1 MVVPLAGS
9 PERIQPAHGVELHT
23 ACRAEDPNRTH
34 MPPVDANPRLLE
46 VIRTQTEIARL
57 GHDLGSVMDLVA
69 ERTQQLTGADGAV
82 VELAEDADMVY
93 RAATGSATAHLGMR
107 LARDNSLSGLC
118 IAAGA
123 PLNCVDSETDP
134 RVNVEACRKIGLR
147 SMIVVPLHHHNTV
160 VGVLKVL
167 SSRPNKFDDD
177 DLHLLGL
184 MSGLIAAAM
193 FHATRLGASE
203 LFIQATHDALTGLPN
218 RALFFERLHLCLAQ
232 ARRENRRFG
241 VLNLDMD
248 GLKQINDNLGHRAGD
263 AALQAFATRL
273 RQCAR
278 AVDTVARVGGDEFAV
293 ILSQVDSR
301 DVAATCVQRYADAI
315 RREGFAF
322 ENTPLPL
329 DASIGQALYPDD
341 AEDLASLLDRADQA
355 MYATKR
361 AKKAALAGA

>member
-1 MVVPLAGS
+1 
-9 PERIQPAHGVELHT
+9 
-23 ACRAEDPNRTH
+23 

-82 VELAEDADMVY
+82 VELAEETDMVY

-218 RALFFERLHLCLAQ
+218 RALFFERLQLCLAQ

-293 ILSQVDSR
+293 ILSQVESR

-315 RREGFAF
+315 RSEGFAF